1 MKFTHRVAGTVAV
14 TALAALAA
22 PASAFAEES
31 AGGVDI
37 LIPKMA
43 EFIPALIAF
52 LIILVVMAKLVWPKV
67 LAMMDERE
75 RRIADSLEEA
85 DRTKQ
90 KALEARKASDDMLT
104 DARRQAA
111 DIVLAA
117 RQDAEA
123 ERQRIIAAAHTEA
136 EGIIAKAK
144 RTAEDERHALYANA
158 AASIADLSVSVAS
171 KIVERSLDEDGEQ
184 RRLIENYI
192 KEAGSLNA
200 N

>member
-1 MKFTHRVAGTVAV
+1 MKSCKHLSG
-14 TALAALAA
+14 AALVALVAA
-22 PASAFAEES
+22 SVPVSAYAEES
-31 AGGVDI
+31 AGGADI

-52 LIILVVMAKLVWPKV
+52 LIILILAVKIAWPQV
-67 LAMMDERE
+67 LSTLEERE
-75 RRIADSLEEA
+75 RRIADSLDEA
-85 DRTKQ
+85 ERTKQ
-90 KALEARKASDDMLT
+90 KAIEDRAASDAIVT

-123 ERQRIIAAAHTEA
+123 ERSRILAAAHTEA
-136 EGIIAKAK
+136 EEIIAKAH
-144 RTAEDERHALYANA
+144 AHVEEERRALYADA
-158 AASIADLSVSVAS
+158 AGTIADLSVSVAS
-171 KIVERSLDEDGEQ
+171 KIVEKALDEDGEQ
-184 RRLIENYI
+184 RRLIESYI

>member
-14 TALAALAA
+14 TALVALAA

-171 KIVERSLDEDGEQ
+171 KIVEKSLDEDGEQ

>member
-1 MKFTHRVAGTVAV
+1 MKFTHRVAGAASV

-171 KIVERSLDEDGEQ
+171 KIVEKSLDEDGEQ

>member
-123 ERQRIIAAAHTEA
+123 ERQRIIDAAHTEA

-171 KIVERSLDEDGEQ
+171 KIVEKSLDEDGEQ
-184 RRLIENYI
+184 RRLIESYI

>member
-90 KALEARKASDDMLT
+90 KAIEARKASDEMLA

-111 DIVLAA
+111 DIILAA
-117 RQDAEA
+117 RQDAET

-136 EGIIAKAK
+136 EGIIAKAQ

-171 KIVERSLDEDGEQ
+171 KIVEKSLDEDGEQ
-184 RRLIENYI
+184 RRLIESYI

>member
-52 LIILVVMAKLVWPKV
+52 FIILVVMAKLVWPKV

-171 KIVERSLDEDGEQ
+171 KIVEKSLDEDGEQ

>member
-75 RRIADSLEEA
+75 RRIADSVEEA

-171 KIVERSLDEDGEQ
+171 KIVEKSLDEDGEQ
-184 RRLIENYI
+184 RRLIESYI

>member
-1 MKFTHRVAGTVAV
+1 MKLINRTAGVAACA
-14 TALAALAA
+14 ALAALVA
-22 PASAFAEES
+22 PASAFAES
-31 AGGVDI
+31 AGGADI

-43 EFIPALIAF
+43 EFVPALIVF
-52 LIILVVMAKLVWPKV
+52 IIIWIALAKFAWPQI
-67 LAMMDERE
+67 LNMMDERS
-75 RRIADSLEEA
+75 RRIEESLEEA

-90 KALEARKASDDMLT
+90 KAIETRKASDDLLT

-123 ERQRIIAAAHTEA
+123 ERQRIIAAAHKEA
-136 EGIIAKAK
+136 EGIIAKAH
-144 RTAEDERHALYANA
+144 RTAEDERHALYAEA

-171 KIVERSLDEDGEQ
+171 KIVEKALDEDGEQ
-184 RRLIENYI
+184 RRLIESYI

>member
-1 MKFTHRVAGTVAV
+1 MKFTHRVAGTVVV

-171 KIVERSLDEDGEQ
+171 KIVEKSLDEDGEQ
-184 RRLIENYI
+184 RRLIESYI

>member
-1 MKFTHRVAGTVAV
+1 MKFTYRVAGAVAV
-14 TALAALAA
+14 TAFAALAA

-90 KALEARKASDDMLT
+90 KAIEARKASDEMLA

-111 DIVLAA
+111 DIILAA
-117 RQDAEA
+117 RQDAET

-136 EGIIAKAK
+136 EGIIAKAQ

-171 KIVERSLDEDGEQ
+171 KIVEKSLDEDGEQ
-184 RRLIENYI
+184 RRLIESYI

>member
-1 MKFTHRVAGTVAV
+1 MKHTCRVMAVAAAC
-14 TALAALAA
+14 ALATM
-22 PASAFAEES
+22 PVPAFAEGAS
-31 AGGVDI
+31 GGIDI
-37 LIPKMA
+37 LVPKMA
-43 EFIPALIAF
+43 EFVPALIAF
-52 LIILVVMAKLVWPKV
+52 LIIFAVAAKFAWPKI
-67 LAMMDERE
+67 LATMDERE
-75 RRIADSLEEA
+75 KRIADSIEEA

-90 KALEARKASDDMLT
+90 KAAEDRAALDAMLT

-123 ERQRIIAAAHTEA
+123 ERSRIVAAARTEA
-136 EGIIAKAK
+136 EEILAKA
-144 RTAEDERHALYANA
+144 RANAAEERRAIYADA

-171 KIVERSLDEDGEQ
+171 KIVEKSLDEDGEQ
-184 RRLIENYI
+184 RRLIERYI

>member
-1 MKFTHRVAGTVAV
+1 MKFTHRVAGTAAV
-14 TALAALAA
+14 PALAALAA

-171 KIVERSLDEDGEQ
+171 KIVEKSLDEDGEQ
-184 RRLIENYI
+184 RRLIESYI